1 MLPTVLV
8 ILYSQVVHILSLN
21 NRVYSKGILNL
32 NNMFKDINFSVPSYL
47 NATNIT
53 VDSLHL
59 SWSDNSEDE
68 TSFNIYQDNVLLT
81 SLDSN
86 SSSYDVKNLTVGT
99 TYTYKVEAVNNQ
111 NSIGYSR
118 DLEITIVNHLPEV
131 RVALL
136 LLYKSTNGD
145 NWTNNRNWL
154 AREGTECTWY
164 GVICDYYNEKI
175 LRVYL
180 ENNNLT
186 GTIPKKL
193 GNLRKLR
200 GLELSE
206 NNLSGELAKS
216 LLSLKDDY
224 TSRING
230 SRVEFKKDDV
240 VVQTFTF
247 SNEK

>member
-1 MLPTVLV
+1 
-8 ILYSQVVHILSLN
+8 
-21 NRVYSKGILNL
+21 
-32 NNMFKDINFSVPSYL
+32 MFKDINFSVPSYL

-145 NWTNNRNWL
+145 N
-154 AREGTECTWY
+154 
-164 GVICDYYNEKI
+164 
-175 LRVYL
+175 
-180 ENNNLT
+180 
-186 GTIPKKL
+186 
-193 GNLRKLR
+193 
-200 GLELSE
+200 
-206 NNLSGELAKS
+206 
-216 LLSLKDDY
+216 
-224 TSRING
+224 
-230 SRVEFKKDDV
+230 
-240 VVQTFTF
+240 
-247 SNEK
+247 